1 MSFRVGQH
9 NLGRMVKARNNSRQ
23 QCTPEKTKIQ
33 LSQPFRVFSDVSS
46 NLPASCASLLTELP
60 AKATA
65 GCTLWRQ
72 HSEADFTVSCWLS
85 SPEWHT
91 EAKCH
96 SGVQQHVLEGLL
108 KAAVWVRRG
117 ARTPV
122 LWATKV
128 RSGSCGW
135 SPSSEQEVFPFSQGK
150 GLFQNH

>member
-33 LSQPFRVFSDVSS
+33 LSHPFRVFSDVSS

-72 HSEADFTVSCWLS
+72 HSEADFSVVL
-85 SPEWHT
+85 
-91 EAKCH
+91 AKLTRVTHRGKVPLRCSAAH
-96 SGVQQHVLEGLL
+96 PRGAAQSSGVG
-108 KAAVWVRRG
+108 
-117 ARTPV
+117 
-122 LWATKV
+122 
-128 RSGSCGW
+128 
-135 SPSSEQEVFPFSQGK
+135 
-150 GLFQNH
+150 